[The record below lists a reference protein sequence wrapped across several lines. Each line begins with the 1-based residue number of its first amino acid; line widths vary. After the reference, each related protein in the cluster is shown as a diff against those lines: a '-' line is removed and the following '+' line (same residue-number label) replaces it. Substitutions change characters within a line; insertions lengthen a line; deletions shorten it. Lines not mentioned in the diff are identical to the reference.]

1 MKTTDPIKKKNDIR
15 RMREYYLK
23 KGEYRNF
30 LLISFG
36 LNTGL
41 RMCDILSLRVE
52 DIFDFQNRVIRDY
65 IQIKEKKTGKAIC
78 IRINAALKKDIRTY
92 FREFGK
98 VRGRFLFESNRG
110 NKAISRIQAY
120 RIIKKAALMCKI
132 QGRIGCHSLR
142 KTFGYFAWKSGVQ
155 PVLLMNLFNHSSFE
169 ITKRYLG
176 IGQEERDSV
185 YMSLSY

>member
-23 KGEYRNF
+23 KREYRNF

-41 RMCDILSLRVE
+41 RICDILRLKADDV
-52 DIFDFQNRVIRDY
+52 FDFQNKVMRDY
-65 IQIKEKKTGKAIC
+65 IQIKEKKTGKFIS
-78 IRINAALKKDIRTY
+78 IKINMALKKDIRAY
-92 FREFGK
+92 FRECGK
-98 VRGRFLFESNRG
+98 VCGKFLFESNRG

-120 RIIKKAALMCKI
+120 RIIKKASLICKI
-132 QGRIGCHSLR
+132 DGRIGCHSLR

-185 YMSLSY
+185 YIRLSY